1 MTSKTAADRLA
12 FEDAIKAN
20 AVSYR
25 VHLFLGRGQFERA
38 DATTRAEALDLGRR
52 FKEAHPKVSTQPT
65 FYAIEASG
73 HSTLI
78 TADQLQQEPA
88 MNTETVAVAPSVAI
102 AQAGEAAI
110 LAKRAKK
117 AEAESNRRAN
127 IKAKAAAKVTPAP
140 EAGKADTV
148 VDLRAAL
155 TKSVEMTEKPAPAVT
170 VLPPS
175 AKLAKI
181 AACKARLDG
190 EAEANIAERESGS
203 PVVKALAVA
212 LEKNVAEKRA
222 AKAAAT
228 VGDYAPRAGSDA
240 EVILR
245 QLLSADG
252 LTRESIESEL
262 KTLRGKDVKIA
273 PASTAARVATRT
285 GLKLV
290 QDKDEKGVARFK
302 LA

>member
-102 AQAGEAAI
+102 

-117 AEAESNRRAN
+117 AEAERNRRAN

-181 AACKARLDG
+181 AARKARLDG

-245 QLLSADG
+245 QLLSEDG

-285 GLKLV
+285 GL
-290 QDKDEKGVARFK
+290 
-302 LA
+302 